1 VVQAPSKPIVPNG
14 AEDVIAQWS
23 GGGMM
28 TTRPFHVDGPWEL
41 EWSASSV
48 FAAQLVTVG
57 GSAEDVA
64 LQSAAGRSSSY
75 EPVGGDFYLKVE
87 GSGEWT
93 MKAVRL
99 QDAQPLGGDNAR
111 ATPPAIEIPQTGT
124 LNATPETLPSVRT
137 SSDVPFAEMALIRA
151 SQAALSQYKTGEN
164 DMQKGAA
171 RPMRAQA
178 ICSVLTS
185 KQAQDWVGTVY
196 TLDTNGEGKGVLSVL
211 IAPDIYV
218 ATWNNALSDVSDGTL
233 IDPRSNVFTVASQLR
248 TGQKIRF
255 SGQFFA
261 SETDCIEERSLTL
274 GGSIT
279 EPEYVIKFG
288 SVSALE

>member
-1 VVQAPSKPIVPNG
+1 MDDEGRSPPRR
-14 AEDVIAQWS
+14 
-23 GGGMM
+23 
-28 TTRPFHVDGPWEL
+28 TTAWRGQCPGY
-41 EWSASSV
+41 
-48 FAAQLVTVG
+48 
-57 GSAEDVA
+57 
-64 LQSAAGRSSSY
+64 AAGDRNTS
-75 EPVGGDFYLKVE
+75 D
-87 GSGEWT
+87 
-93 MKAVRL
+93 RH
-99 QDAQPLGGDNAR
+99 AQCH
-111 ATPPAIEIPQTGT
+111 TG
-124 LNATPETLPSVRT
+124 NFAVRT